1 MDGNYSVKFGI
12 EADMSGFTTA
22 MTRAQGSLQ
31 TLGKGFDKATKSI
44 EKGTKEWGL
53 DLDKFFDKGT
63 KIFKN
68 FGIDIDKFASHFGMS
83 GKLIAAIAVTTGALA
98 KLGEQVDKMTSA
110 IVKGTGATGKAL
122 DGLEQSARNALIN
135 GVGRSAEEVGKIVAD
150 LNTRFGVTGKELE
163 TLTDDIDKFASITD
177 TNATQAVGDLADVMA
192 KWNIDTS
199 EATDLMNQLA
209 YASQASGLSAS
220 ELMNALQS
228 GQTTFANFG
237 MNITDSIAFLAQL
250 KQNGVD
256 TSSALAGM
264 KVALAN
270 FSKEGLNAS
279 TAYKEVA
286 ESIKNAKSNTEALQI
301 AVETFGARSGAEMV
315 KVLRNG
321 TESAEAFALALNSVG
336 DTLTKTDEASR
347 TSKDALDDL
356 KAVLTGT
363 FGQLGQTI
371 TGVFKDILDVVRNVI
386 TVFSERLDAVFGVIR
401 TLVTG
406 ITGLISDIVAK
417 FTDLMKRLS
426 GNATSRVLNGLKDA
440 FIATFERI
448 RKAIDFFYRM
458 FVIVIDGVKIG
469 FLNLKKA
476 VANILNPIAEDV
488 AKAFNAIIE
497 NINKAIEKLNDAI
510 DFLHLPKSWKM
521 QELKLIDPS
530 KVSIDVKAVEKEIK
544 ELSDEVA
551 AMADLANKKQKE
563 SVIESGDVAIE
574 EYHEVAEVSEET
586 TEEITEN
593 AEVAAKTFIDSFREI
608 APKVKSVFDK
618 INGYIS
624 KFVKGIKSAIGGAAS
639 LITKAI
645 NFNPDEALEGL
656 LVLEDKILTFF
667 VETLPQ
673 LPRYLESAF
682 QSVEVM
688 LNNLFSIKGLSD
700 FGGILIDMLAEG
712 INKLSA
718 NIGTFVPQ
726 LFNVFVDLINKVLE
740 KVPEI
745 VHNLLS
751 GIKTLVV
758 ELVRRLPDLLRGFV
772 PSLLNTVLTVL
783 GDLYTYIPTIISEL
797 VKSIPRIATGFI
809 KGLTDFL
816 SNLDSEKLGTILSA
830 IVKMFGDIADVL
842 ISNIGTI
849 VTELIPAMIK
859 LVGELIG
866 KIPEIIKG
874 AISGIGSA
882 IGEGVQSVASGDFF
896 SNIWNGIT
904 TTAGNL
910 WEGVKSVGSGIGNF
924 FKGIFGF
931 AEGTDSAPR
940 GLALVGEQGPELV
953 NFRGGEQV
961 LTNANTQKVLSGA
974 GDNVFNVAFY
984 NTTDT
989 SAYTLIR
996 EFKQYNRQMAINGII

>member
-22 MTRAQGSLQ
+22 MTKAQGSLQ

-44 EKGTKEWGL
+44 EKGTKDWGL
-53 DLDKFFDKGT
+53 NLDKFYSKGSG
-63 KIFKN
+63 IFKS
-68 FGIDIDKFASHFGMS
+68 FGIDIDKFASHFGVS
-83 GKLIAAIAVTTGALA
+83 GKLVAAIAVTTGALA

-122 DGLEQSARNALIN
+122 DGLEQSARNTLIN

-237 MNITDSIAFLAQL
+237 MNITDSIAFLSQL

-279 TAYKEVA
+279 VAYKEVA

-321 TESAEAFALALNSVG
+321 TQGAEAFAVALNHVG

-371 TGVFKDILDVVRNVI
+371 TGVFKDVLDIVRNI
-386 TVFSERLDAVFGVIR
+386 ISVFSERLDALFGVIR
-401 TLVTG
+401 TIVTG
-406 ITGLISDIVAK
+406 ITGLVSDIVAK
-417 FTDLMKRLS
+417 FTDLMKRIS
-426 GNATSRVLNGLKDA
+426 GDAPTRVLNGLKDA

-497 NINKAIEKLNDAI
+497 NINKAIEKLNEAI
-510 DFLHLPKSWKM
+510 DFLHLPKSWKK

-563 SVIESGDVAIE
+563 SVVDSGDVAIE
-574 EYHEVAEVSEET
+574 EYQEVAEVAEET
-586 TEEITEN
+586 TDEITKN
-593 AEVAAKTFIDSFREI
+593 AEVAAKTFVDSFKEI
-608 APKVKSVFDK
+608 VPKVKSVFDK
-618 INGYIS
+618 ITGYIS

-639 LITKAI
+639 LISKAI

-656 LVLEDKILTFF
+656 LVLEDKILSFF

-688 LNNLFSIKGLSD
+688 LNNLFSIKGISD
-700 FGGILIDMLAEG
+700 FGGLLIDMLAEG
-712 INKLSA
+712 INKLSEQ
-718 NIGTFVPQ
+718 IGTFVPP
-726 LFNVFVDLINKVLE
+726 LFDVLVNLINKVLE
-740 KVPEI
+740 RVPEM
-745 VHNLLS
+745 VHNLLA

-758 ELVRRLPDLLRGFV
+758 ELVLKLPDLLRGFV

-783 GDLYTYIPTIISEL
+783 GDLYEYIPTIIGEL
-797 VKSIPRIATGFI
+797 MKLLPRLQAGFI
-809 KGLTDFL
+809 KGLTDFV
-816 SNLDSEKLGTILSA
+816 SNLDSEKIGKILNA
-830 IVKMFGDIADVL
+830 IVKMFGTIADVM
-842 ISNIGTI
+842 ISNVGTL

-866 KIPEIIKG
+866 KLPEIIKG
-874 AISGIGSA
+874 AIGGIGSA
-882 IGEGVQSVASGDFF
+882 ISEGVESVASGDFF
-896 SNIWNGIT
+896 SNIWNGV
-904 TTAGNL
+904 TTAAGNI
-910 WEGVKSVGSGIGNF
+910 WESVQSVGSGIGNF

-931 AEGTDSAPR
+931 AEGTDHAPR
-940 GLALVGEQGPELV
+940 GLAIVGEAGPELV

-961 LTNANTQKVLSGA
+961 LSNRNTKQALAGA
-974 GDNVFNVAFY
+974 SSNTFNVTFNNLA
-984 NTTDT
+984 DT
-989 SAYTLIR
+989 SAYAMIQQL
-996 EFKQYNRQMAINGII
+996 KDYNRSMAINGII

>member
-1 MDGNYSVKFGI
+1 MEGEYSVKFGL
-12 EADMSGFTTA
+12 EADMSGFTSA

-31 TLGKGFDKATKSI
+31 TLGKGFDNATKSI

-135 GVGRSAEEVGKIVAD
+135 GVGQSAEEVGKIIAD

-163 TLTDDIDKFASITD
+163 SLTDDIDKFASITD

-237 MNITDSIAFLAQL
+237 MNITDSIAFLSQL

-279 TAYKEVA
+279 VAYKEVA

-371 TGVFKDILDVVRNVI
+371 TGVFKDVLDIVRNVI
-386 TVFSERLDAVFGVIR
+386 SVFSERLDTLFGVIR
-401 TLVTG
+401 TIVTG

-426 GNATSRVLNGLKDA
+426 GNATSRVLNGIKDA

-510 DFLHLPKSWKM
+510 DFLHLPKKWKV

-563 SVIESGDVAIE
+563 SAIDSGDVAIE
-574 EYHEVAEVSEET
+574 EYHEVAEASKKTEKELKKNTKEVSK
-586 TEEITEN
+586 EIKKE
-593 AEVAAKTFIDSFREI
+593 AKTTSEI
-608 APKVKSVFDK
+608 VQ
-618 INGYIS
+618 GYINNVKKIFSGLKGVIS
-624 KFVKGIKSAIGGAAS
+624 KAVGF
-639 LITKAI
+639 LTKAI
-645 NFNPDEALEGL
+645 NFNPDEALESL
-656 LVLEDKILTFF
+656 LIVEDKILTFF
-667 VETLPQ
+667 VEV
-673 LPRYLESAF
+673 LPRLPGYVESAF
-682 QSVEVM
+682 QSVGV
-688 LNNLFSIKGLSD
+688 LLQNIFNLDSVNGLGDDLVNLVFDAIDTLANNVSLFAGQFWDVIFSIIKATLTRLPESVHN
-700 FGGILIDMLAEG
+700 ILTAVKDLLVTLFEKLPAE
-712 INKLSA
+712 IKD
-718 NIGTFVPQ
+718 ITP
-726 LFNVFVDLINKVLE
+726 KVLE
-740 KVPEI
+740 TIYTLANDLFTYVPEI
-745 VHNLLS
+745 IEKFLEM
-751 GIKTLVV
+751 GPRLV
-758 ELVRRLPDLLRGFV
+758 
-772 PSLLNTVLTVL
+772 
-783 GDLYTYIPTIISEL
+783 
-797 VKSIPRIATGFI
+797 TGFI
-809 KGLTDFL
+809 EGLTDFI
-816 SNLDSEKLGTILSA
+816 SNLDAQKIGSIFES
-830 IVKMFGDIADVL
+830 IVSVFGKIADVM

-874 AISGIGSA
+874 AISGIGNA
-882 IGEGVQSVASGDFF
+882 IGEGVKSVASGDFF

-996 EFKQYNRQMAINGII
+996 ELKQYNRQMAINGII

>member
-22 MTRAQGSLQ
+22 MTKAQGSLQ

-44 EKGTKEWGL
+44 EKGTKDWGL
-53 DLDKFFDKGT
+53 NLDKFYSKGSG
-63 KIFKN
+63 IFKN

-83 GKLIAAIAVTTGALA
+83 GKLVAAIAVTTGALA

-163 TLTDDIDKFASITD
+163 SLTDDIDKFASITD

-237 MNITDSIAFLAQL
+237 MNITDSIAFLSQL

-279 TAYKEVA
+279 VAYKEVA

-371 TGVFKDILDVVRNVI
+371 TGVFKDVLDIVRNVI
-386 TVFSERLDAVFGVIR
+386 SVFSERLDTLFGVIR
-401 TLVTG
+401 TIVTG
-406 ITGLISDIVAK
+406 ITGLVSDIVAK

-440 FIATFERI
+440 FITTFERI

-510 DFLHLPKSWKM
+510 DFLHLPKTWKV

-563 SVIESGDVAIE
+563 SAIDSGDVVIE
-574 EYHEVAEVSEET
+574 EYDEVAKASKKTEKELKKNTKEVSK
-586 TEEITEN
+586 EIKKE
-593 AEVAAKTFIDSFREI
+593 AKTTSEI
-608 APKVKSVFDK
+608 VQ
-618 INGYIS
+618 GYINNVKKIFSGLKGVIS
-624 KFVKGIKSAIGGAAS
+624 KAVGF
-639 LITKAI
+639 LTKAI
-645 NFNPDEALEGL
+645 NFNPDEALESL
-656 LVLEDKILTFF
+656 LIVEDKILTFF
-667 VETLPQ
+667 VEV
-673 LPRYLESAF
+673 LPRLPGYVESAF
-682 QSVEVM
+682 QSVGV
-688 LNNLFSIKGLSD
+688 LLQNIFNLDSVNGLGDDLVNLVFDAIDTLANNVSLFAGQFWDVIFSIIKATLTRLPESVHN
-700 FGGILIDMLAEG
+700 ILTAVKDLLVTLFEKLPAE
-712 INKLSA
+712 IKD
-718 NIGTFVPQ
+718 ITP
-726 LFNVFVDLINKVLE
+726 KVLE
-740 KVPEI
+740 TIYTLANDLFTYVPEI
-745 VHNLLS
+745 IEKFLEM
-751 GIKTLVV
+751 GP
-758 ELVRRLPDLLRGFV
+758 RL
-772 PSLLNTVLTVL
+772 
-783 GDLYTYIPTIISEL
+783 I
-797 VKSIPRIATGFI
+797 TGFI
-809 KGLTDFL
+809 EGLTDFI
-816 SNLDSEKLGTILSA
+816 SNLDAQKIGSIFES
-830 IVKMFGDIADVL
+830 IVSVFGKIADVM

-874 AISGIGSA
+874 AIGGIGNA
-882 IGEGVQSVASGDFF
+882 IGEGVKSVASGDFF

-996 EFKQYNRQMAINGII
+996 ELKQYNRQMAINGII